1 MTGWLIFACFAIA
14 AMLLLWRPGRL
25 DRSAL
30 MLVAAALFVAA
41 AGYTW
46 LGVPGEA
53 GAAAAGRDRPMRA
66 DSIFA
71 SERQLFLT
79 KYGETGTVLA
89 TADAFNRMGEDETAV
104 DLIGNTIATHPRDV
118 DLRIAYAHALL
129 MLARGNM
136 TPAVALA
143 FDRAEQ
149 IAPANP
155 APRYFR
161 GLAQIESGD
170 AAGAEQTWRALD
182 ASLPAGSLWKP
193 PLEKRLAVFAF
204 LRARQGRLAGQPNP

>member
-1 MTGWLIFACFAIA
+1 MTGWLIFAGFASVALI
-14 AMLLLWRPGRL
+14 LLWRPGRL

-41 AGYTW
+41 AGYAW
-46 LGVPGEA
+46 LGAPGAA
-53 GAAAAGRDRPMRA
+53 GAPAAGRAKPMRG
-66 DSIFA
+66 DTLFA
-71 SERQLFLT
+71 IERQQFLN

-104 DLIGNTIATHPRDV
+104 DLIGNTIATHPKDV

-129 MLARGNM
+129 VLAQGTM

-149 IAPANP
+149 IAPTSP
-155 APRYFR
+155 APRYFL
-161 GLAQIESGD
+161 GLAQLESG
-170 AAGAEQTWRALD
+170 APASAEQTWRALD
-182 ASLPAGSLWKP
+182 ASLPAGSLWKA
-193 PLEKRLAVFAF
+193 PLEKRLLVFAMI
-204 LRARQGRLAGQPNP
+204 RAQAARR